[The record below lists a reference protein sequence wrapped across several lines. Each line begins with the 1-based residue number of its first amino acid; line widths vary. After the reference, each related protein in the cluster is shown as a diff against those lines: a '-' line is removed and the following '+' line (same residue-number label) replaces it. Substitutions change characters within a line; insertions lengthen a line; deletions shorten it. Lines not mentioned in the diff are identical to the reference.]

1 MWCLLFASLLT
12 GALLGE
18 GFRPNAIWQFH
29 NMIKCVVPNSR
40 PVFDYSDYG
49 CYCGFGGSGIPVD
62 ELDRCCQVHDL
73 CYGGTSNVKEC
84 RPIYDNPYI
93 KLYKYSCSG
102 GIATCG
108 HSPSVH
114 AGPSGVACPQQQ
126 LQYTPG
132 DKSGETLTYWHFIH
146 LHPPPRWGTLVRRL
160 PDHLLVSFS

>member
-108 HSPSVH
+108 PDNSPCEAYVCECDRQAALCFADAPYKEEYKH
-114 AGPSGVACPQQQ
+114 
-126 LQYTPG
+126 L
-132 DKSGETLTYWHFIH
+132 ETEKYC
-146 LHPPPRWGTLVRRL
+146 V
-160 PDHLLVSFS
+160 